1 MNKKDELQSL
11 TINKKYDVIAL
22 TEIYPKNITD
32 LNISDIEWKMD
43 GYKLFVS
50 PSDVATRRGCLIYIN
65 DELDIIE
72 IENKKYETNLSR
84 RVQGA
89 N

>member
-1 MNKKDELQSL
+1 
-11 TINKKYDVIAL
+11 
-22 TEIYPKNITD
+22 
-32 LNISDIEWKMD
+32 MD

-89 N
+89 IISPYNRPQNQINQIKR

>member
-1 MNKKDELQSL
+1 
-11 TINKKYDVIAL
+11 
-22 TEIYPKNITD
+22 
-32 LNISDIEWKMD
+32 MD

>member
-43 GYKLFVS
+43 GYK
-50 PSDVATRRGCLIYIN
+50 PCLP
-65 DELDIIE
+65 
-72 IENKKYETNLSR
+72 R
-84 RVQGA
+84 
-89 N
+89 